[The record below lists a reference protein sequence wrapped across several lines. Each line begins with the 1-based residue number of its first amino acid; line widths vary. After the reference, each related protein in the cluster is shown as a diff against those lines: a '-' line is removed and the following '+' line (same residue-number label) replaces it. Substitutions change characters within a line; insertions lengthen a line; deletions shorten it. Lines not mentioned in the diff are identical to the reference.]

1 MDVPLQRNRRW
12 KSIRNGLGVVTVIV
26 LIAAAT
32 FGFSR
37 IKEAPPTINEDL
49 LWIGT
54 AQRGEFIR
62 QVRGNGVLVPKV
74 EWWLSAPGAGQVSRI
89 HVEPGQRVAKG
100 DPIVSLTNPILEQEV
115 QDAKW
120 KLQAAEAELKNQTAQ
135 LESQELDRKDAIVT
149 LEAQLKVASMEAAR
163 DAELF
168 KEGLLGKHQM
178 DTSAAKEEELNT
190 RLQLAQERLKTV
202 KESTAASL
210 AVQESTVEQLNGLVA
225 LKERQLQDLV
235 VASREAGIMKQL
247 LVEVGQQVTSAT
259 TLAHMAEPNE
269 LMAELN
275 VPETQIKDIQ
285 LGQYV
290 QVDTRN
296 GYIDGEVKRIDPAV
310 LEGTV
315 KVEVALTSELP
326 NSARPDLSVE
336 GRIEL
341 DRRSDVLFIERPTIS
356 RENADIEMF
365 CIARE
370 DNLATKRRIRLG
382 RSSVNTIEVL
392 EGLAPGEQ
400 VILSDMTKYQG
411 DDRIRLR

>member
-1 MDVPLQRNRRW
+1 MDIPKERKRF
-12 KSIRNGLGVVTVIV
+12 KSLRYIAGIVVIGGVLTG
-26 LIAAAT
+26 AT
-32 FGFSR
+32 LGFSR
-37 IKEAPPTINEDL
+37 MKEAAPVVDEDL
-49 LWIGT
+49 LWVGT
-54 AQRGEFIR
+54 AQQGEFVR
-62 QVRGNGVLVPKV
+62 QVRGNGVLVPKI
-74 EWWLSAPGAGQVSRI
+74 EWWLSAPGEGQVAQV
-89 HVEPGQRVAKG
+89 HVEPGQRVEKG
-100 DPIVSLTNPILEQEV
+100 DPIISLTNPVLDQEV

-135 LESQELDRKDAIVT
+135 LASQELDRKDAIVT
-149 LEAQLKVASMEAAR
+149 LEAQLKVARMESTR
-163 DAELF
+163 DAALHE
-168 KEGLLGKHQM
+168 EGLLGKHQA
-178 DTSAAKEEELNT
+178 DTSAAKEDELRT
-190 RLQLAQERLKTV
+190 RLQLAKERLDTV
-202 KESTAASL
+202 KEATAASL
-210 AVQESTVEQLNGLVA
+210 AVQEATVEQLNGLVA
-225 LKERQLQDLV
+225 LKEKLKNDLV
-235 VASREAGIMKQL
+235 VTSRESGIMKQL

-275 VPETQIKDIQ
+275 IPETQIKDIL

-296 GYIDGEVKRIDPAV
+296 GFIDGEVKRIDPAV
-310 LEGTV
+310 LEGTI

-341 DRRSDVLFIERPTIS
+341 DRRPDVLYIERPTVS
-356 RENADIEMF
+356 RENADIEIF

-370 DNLATKRRIRLG
+370 DNLATKRRVRLG

-392 EGLAPGEQ
+392 DGLAPGDR
-400 VILSDMTKYQG
+400 VILSDMTKYQS